1 MSLERLFN
9 PRRVALVGAS
19 ARPGKVGNLLWRNLA
34 SFDGEVIPVTASAG
48 KIGETPAV
56 ASLEEV
62 EGEVD
67 LAVVAVPARAAP
79 QVARQ
84 AAAKGVGAMV
94 VLSAGFAETGPEGAA
109 LQEELG
115 RAAGAVRVAGPNC
128 FGVINPARGLNA
140 SLTGAGPAS
149 RPGDVALVTQ
159 SGAYGMALHT
169 RARDDRIRFGKIYA
183 SGNKLD
189 IADHEVVEYLGDDP
203 DTRVICLLMESVPAG
218 RELAEAVRRVAP
230 HKPVIVFKTGVS
242 QDGARAALSHTGSL
256 ASDHRLHRAAM
267 RRAGALV
274 VDSGLEMLDAAQVLS
289 AGPPPRGPRAA
300 IITNSG
306 GMGVELVDLLGAHG
320 VRVPR
325 LSGGLRETIA
335 ARLPPFAA
343 PGNPVDITPVWSRFA
358 ELYPWLIEE
367 LARSGEVDL
376 VIPVLLER
384 AAADPQTLAEIVK
397 TVRRMRAEGAPVPVY
412 GCWAG
417 PRDIRPNA
425 DPLQEAGI
433 PCLEWPERTARAA
446 GAAVRYALRDLPPAP
461 PPLRAD
467 PSPPPS
473 PPGPLP
479 SVEGAE
485 LLNYYGVATVPSHLC
500 ATAAATRRA
509 AAAVGAPFVVKTAD
523 PSIAHRTEEGGV
535 RTGLRSPE
543 EANGAFRELAGEYG
557 AVLVQ
562 PQAPGVEMAAGARRD
577 PSFGPVVMAATGGVR
592 LELWEDI
599 ALALAPVG
607 EAEAMGMIKELRG
620 YRLLAGFRGAPPAD
634 ADSLAEAVAALSRLI
649 AARPDIVEIDLN
661 PIMVHRRGAVA
672 ADWKITIGE
681 VKAKKEEKGK

>member
-1 MSLERLFN
+1 MSLEKLFN

-19 ARPGKVGNLLWRNLA
+19 AQPGKVGNLLWRNLS
-34 SFDGEVIPVTASAG
+34 SFDGEVIPVTPSARHVEG
-48 KIGETPAV
+48 IPAA

-79 QVARQ
+79 PVARQ

-115 RAAGAVRVAGPNC
+115 RAAGTVRVAGPNC
-128 FGVINPARGLNA
+128 FGVLNPARGLNA
-140 SLTGAGPAS
+140 SLTGAEPLS
-149 RPGDVALVTQ
+149 RPGDIALVTQ

-189 IADHEVVEYLGDDP
+189 IADHEVVDYLGDDP
-203 DTRVICLLMESVPAG
+203 GTRVICLLLESIPAG
-218 RELAEAVRRVAP
+218 RELAEAVRRIAP
-230 HKPVIVFKTGVS
+230 DKPVIVFKTGVS

-256 ASDHRLHRAAM
+256 ASDQRLYRAAL

-289 AGPPPRGPRAA
+289 SGPPPRGDRAA
-300 IITNSG
+300 VITNSG
-306 GMGVELVDLLGAHG
+306 GMGVELADMLGAQG

-325 LSGGLRETIA
+325 LSEPLREKIA
-335 ARLPPFAA
+335 SRLPPFAA
-343 PGNPVDITPVWSRFA
+343 AGNPVDITPVWSRFA
-358 ELYPWLIEE
+358 ELYPWLIGE

-384 AAADPQTLAEIVK
+384 AAADRETLAAAAETVK
-397 TVRRMRAEGAPVPVY
+397 QLRAEGVPVPVY

-417 PRDIRPNA
+417 PRAVRPNA
-425 DPLQEAGI
+425 DPLQEEGI

-446 GAAVRYALRDLPPAP
+446 GAAVRYGIRETPPSP
-461 PPLRAD
+461 PRL

-473 PPGPLP
+473 PAFPPGPLP
-479 SVEGAE
+479 VAEGAE
-485 LLNYYGVATVPSHLC
+485 LLNRYGIAVAPAHLC
-500 ATAAATRRA
+500 STAAAVRRA
-509 AAAVGAPFVVKTAD
+509 ATEAGEPFVVKTAD
-523 PSIAHRTEEGGV
+523 PAIAHRTEEGGV
-535 RTGLRSPE
+535 RTGLRLPGEAE
-543 EANGAFRELAGEYG
+543 EAFRELAGEYG

-562 PQAPGVEMAAGARRD
+562 PQLSGVEMAAGARRD
-577 PSFGPVVMAATGGVR
+577 PSYGPVVMAATGGVR
-592 LELWEDI
+592 LELWEDV

-607 EAEAMGMIKELRG
+607 EAEAMRMLEELRG
-620 YRLLAGFRGAPPAD
+620 FRLLTGFRGAPPAD
-634 ADSLAEAVAALSRLI
+634 AGSLAAAVAALSRLI

-681 VKAKKEEKGK
+681 PEPKEEESK